1 MKKLAFIVLLILSC
15 QLIGHAQAVFELNP
29 NQSMLISG
37 KGIGQDASVNPF
49 EGEDCYARVKNIGN
63 EIFTVRV
70 QQKGKV
76 IELVS
81 LKSKEIVKVK
91 FLIGYEL
98 YLDTKTRKKA
108 KASIEYERISREF

>member
-1 MKKLAFIVLLILSC
+1 MKKLLLVVILLLSS
-15 QLIGHAQAVFELNP
+15 QMILHAQTVVELDP
-29 NQSMLISG
+29 NRSMLISG
-37 KGIGQDASVNPF
+37 KGIGQDATINPF
-49 EGEDCYARVKNIGN
+49 VGQDCFAIVKNIGN

-76 IELVS
+76 IEMLS
-81 LKSKEIVKVK
+81 LKRSEIVKVK

-108 KASIEYERISREF
+108 KASIEYEKNKP